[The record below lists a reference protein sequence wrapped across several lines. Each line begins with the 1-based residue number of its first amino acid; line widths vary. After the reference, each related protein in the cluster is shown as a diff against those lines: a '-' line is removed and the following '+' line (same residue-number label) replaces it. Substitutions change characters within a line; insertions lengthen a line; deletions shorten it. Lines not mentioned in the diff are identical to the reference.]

1 MKKNLFTEPVHKNE
15 KTRFIPPTIEQVK
28 KQFLIKG
35 VSDQK
40 QPLLFMAYY
49 ESIDWHVG
57 NKKMRFYKA
66 AISGWILRMDT
77 KQRKK
82 PNQFNNIHKK
92 KPMKSPKSKELIKIN
107 VNKPVS
113 QVYPLLADKILK
125 KRLLHEFSQIKGQKF
140 WFKHF
145 RGVCGVRGY
154 F

>member
-66 AISGWILRMDT
+66 AIAGWILRMDT
-77 KQRKK
+77 FAPKDETTQKAQPIQQYTQKEADEIAQIQRAYKNQRK
-82 PNQFNNIHKK
+82 
-92 KPMKSPKSKELIKIN
+92 
-107 VNKPVS
+107 
-113 QVYPLLADKILK
+113 
-125 KRLLHEFSQIKGQKF
+125 
-140 WFKHF
+140 
-145 RGVCGVRGY
+145 
-154 F
+154 